1 MAKSP
6 ILNVPNILSFIRV
19 ILVPAFVAALIFMRD
34 IEIWGIVVSAV
45 LYGLTAL
52 TDMLDGKI
60 ARKYG
65 LVTDFGKFIDPLADK
80 FMVLGSMLAI
90 LVWVFLRG
98 EELFGM
104 IFVWL
109 VLIILF
115 RELAV
120 TSLRLVVAG
129 KKTKVDLAANMMGKL
144 KTVSQMVGTV
154 VIIVEPLVMEYL
166 FDTQRI
172 ASYACMAVMA
182 FTTIVSGWN
191 YFVGY
196 LPHIVADDSTPESA
210 PESAPESTPESTE
223 AK

>member
-1 MAKSP
+1 MARSP

-19 ILVPAFVAALIFMRD
+19 LLVPAFVAALIFMRD
-34 IEIWGIVVSAV
+34 IAVWGIVVSAV

-98 EELFGM
+98 ETTFGM
-104 IFVWL
+104 ILVWL

-129 KKTKVDLAANMMGKL
+129 KKAKVDLAANMMGKL

-154 VIIVEPLVMEYL
+154 VIIVEPLVSDYL
-166 FDTQRI
+166 FETYRI
-172 ASYACMAVMA
+172 GSYVCMAVMA
-182 FTTIVSGWN
+182 ITTVVSGWN

-196 LPHIVADDSTPESA
+196 LPHIVG
-210 PESAPESTPESTE
+210 TE
-223 AK
+223 E

>member
-1 MAKSP
+1 MKKSP
-6 ILNVPNILSFIRV
+6 ILNVPNILSFVRV
-19 ILVPAFVAALIFMRD
+19 ILVPAFVAAILFMKD
-34 IEIWGIVVSAV
+34 IKVWGFIVPAV
-45 LYGLTAL
+45 VYALTAF

-90 LVWVFLRG
+90 LAWMFERG
-98 EELFGM
+98 QRVQGL

-129 KKTKVDLAANMMGKL
+129 KKVKVDLAANMMGKL

-154 VIIVEPLVMEYL
+154 LIIIEPLIFGDNHIM
-166 FDTQRI
+166 
-172 ASYACMAVMA
+172 SYICMGIMA

-191 YFVGY
+191 YFIGY
-196 LPHIVADDSTPESA
+196 LPHIVSTDE
-210 PESAPESTPESTE
+210 
-223 AK
+223 